1 MELTPRKERI
11 LSSVVA
17 GYVKSGEPVGS
28 KAVAEEVGVSSGCLP
43 REGIGSMWTV

>member
-1 MELTPRKERI
+1 MLKQPAEVKGMELTPRKERI

-28 KAVAEEVGVSSGCLP
+28 KAIADEVGVS
-43 REGIGSMWTV
+43 